1 VTLEDP
7 LPTLA
12 SQIRALLAS
21 GRAPATLL
29 DLRRRAARAPGQPD
43 LLLTLGGLY
52 LAQGRTPEAL
62 ELFGRIWQEPEL
74 RPQVLDLLAGLGCP
88 ADLDG
93 FLSRLA
99 GAGALTAAET
109 MPLVRAL
116 VQQGTFLPAWELS
129 ARLAALEPESPSAWL
144 GLGVAGLRLHRFE
157 AAIAAF
163 ERAEALLPDPLLAQF
178 GRSEALLLLGR
189 LEEGLALRELR
200 WRFSGLAPVHPE
212 LPPWDGS
219 PLPGKRLLLHGT
231 QSGAGDAVM
240 AVRFA
245 TEARRRGAEVL
256 VEADPGL
263 CELLATHP
271 DVQAVFPA
279 GAPLPPVAAHADLMS
294 LPFLLGLRR
303 DTIPARVPYLSVPE
317 RVPRRVALD
326 EALDGA
332 GRRLKV
338 GLVWA
343 GNPNHEEDARRSL
356 DPACLA
362 PLAELCSHA
371 AFFSLQKGQSGRPGL
386 PPALEAVDLDP
397 LLADFSST
405 AYALARLDLLVSAD
419 TSVVHVAGALGR
431 PAWVLL
437 AHLPDWRWFLETET
451 TPWYPSLRLL
461 RQQAPGDWQPVV
473 GQVAAR
479 LAALAAGRP
488 ESRRN
493 LGPGGAE
500 G

>member
-1 VTLEDP
+1 M
-7 LPTLA
+7 PTLA
-12 SQIRALLAS
+12 GQIRALIAS
-21 GRAPATLL
+21 GLAPATLL
-29 DLRRRAARAPGQPD
+29 ELRRRATLAPEQPD

-52 LAQGRTPEAL
+52 LAQGRAPEAL
-62 ELFGRIWQEPEL
+62 EMLGRAWPEHQ
-74 RPQVLDLLAGLGCP
+74 PQVLELLTDLGSAQ
-88 ADLDG
+88 DLDG
-93 FLSRLA
+93 FLAHLA
-99 GAGALTAAET
+99 EAGALTASES
-109 MPLVRAL
+109 MPLIRAL
-116 VQQGTFLPAWELS
+116 IQRGAFPSAWDWTS
-129 ARLAALEPESPSAWL
+129 RLTVLEPGSASAWL
-144 GLGVAGLRLHRFE
+144 GMGVAGLRLHRFE

-163 ERAEALLPDPLLAQF
+163 ERAETLLPDPLLAQF

-200 WRFSGLAPVHPE
+200 WRFSGLVPAHPD

-245 TEARRRGAEVL
+245 TEARRLGAEVMI
-256 VEADPGL
+256 EADPDL
-263 CELLATHP
+263 LALLATHP
-271 DVQAVFPA
+271 DVQAVYPS
-279 GAPLPPVAAHADLMS
+279 GVPLPPVDAHADLMS

-317 RVPRRVALD
+317 RIPHRAALD
-326 EALDGA
+326 QALDGA

-362 PLAELCSHA
+362 PLAELCSRA
-371 AFFSLQKGQSGRPGL
+371 AFFSLQKGQAGRPGL

-405 AYALARLDLLVSAD
+405 AYALARLDLLVSVD

-431 PAWVLL
+431 PAWLLL

-461 RQQAPGDWQPVV
+461 RQQTPGDWQPVV

-479 LAALAAGRP
+479 VAALAAGRP
-488 ESRRN
+488 ESRRI
-493 LGPGGAE
+493 LWPGGAE